1 MKRSMLLTLGAL
13 LVVALLA
20 TACGLPPTDVP
31 RATAAPSTALPT
43 DGPPTA
49 QPAGETPTGDLVYG
63 KANVEAIDIRIL
75 ELFPVQ
81 VQVVARGY
89 LPDGCTEIDAVHQE
103 RTGQTFQVTV
113 TTVRPADAMCIQVV
127 EPFEETV
134 ALDVYGLAAG
144 RYTVDV
150 NGVAGAFELAVDN
163 APPTEPEGDDTVE
176 PPPAFLTIAGQ
187 EQVSGIGTYCWG
199 EPSGTAPGV
208 HLCIDLMGIPTAE
221 EPLLATSPFT
231 ATFRL
236 APEGPPEELLVTVIS
251 VTPSDEMNDWPAGQR
266 GWPFLPGERYT
277 LPLENEPSLALSLE
291 PGLYVLNLFGRW
303 EGRGDASY
311 GFLIQV
317 QGLAPALTIDEWP
330 VVAADV
336 DTPSHFEYLDRLG
349 EAQLARLKG
358 LRERAVE
365 RRLAEANEA
374 LAPFGYRLEARFD
387 AEWNTTFYDLYKDG
401 FAEPLAP
408 GLSRF
413 WPVSVNASGTD
424 FVMVAENAPNIFPL
438 YLQVNA
444 AGVTEWDPATSV
456 WLAPVYV
463 GDRLATIATTG
474 DVTMT
479 YQVLLDQQAVY
490 TGTALFLVDNP
501 FRTLTYCGGR
511 WVLEV
516 DDHLIVDGQ
525 DLGQVT
531 GYESIF
537 GFTELH
543 GQPFYFFEKD
553 GQVRISYA
561 GKTLPNVYDE
571 VVHNQCCE
579 PAMFNVETHPDVVV
593 FHARW
598 QGTWYLVEAG
608 IFEGEMASTWRYG
621 APEGWSFRYPSHWD
635 VLDGENGFVQ
645 ESATGKTVTFGSAPS
660 TEAELEEWI
669 EAEIARKLAATEAEN
684 TLAEPLSVSREGE
697 LAVYR
702 YAIRSRMEG
711 ADTLLRTTLFF
722 DGQRRYEFGATIPPM
737 SEEEYRAIVVSFRPA
752 P

>member
-1 MKRSMLLTLGAL
+1 MMKRSILLTLGAL
-13 LVVALLA
+13 LVAALL
-20 TACGLPPTDVP
+20 TVTCGS
-31 RATAAPSTALPT
+31 PSTALPT
-43 DGPPTA
+43 QALPTQALPSTALPSTALPSAALPSAALPTA
-49 QPAGETPTGDLVYG
+49 EPSAGETPTGDLIYG
-63 KANVEAIDIRIL
+63 KANVDAIDIRIL
-75 ELFPVQ
+75 ESFPVQ
-81 VQVVARGY
+81 VHVIATGF
-89 LPDGCTEIDAVHQE
+89 LPDGCTEIDTIQQS
-103 RTGQTFQVTV
+103 RSGQNFQVTI
-113 TTVRPADAMCIQVV
+113 TTVRPAGAMCTQAL
-127 EPFEETV
+127 EAFEETI

-163 APPTEPEGDDTVE
+163 APPTEPEGDDTANT
-176 PPPAFLTIAGQ
+176 P
-187 EQVSGIGTYCWG
+187 
-199 EPSGTAPGV
+199 
-208 HLCIDLMGIPTAE
+208 
-221 EPLLATSPFT
+221 
-231 ATFRL
+231 
-236 APEGPPEELLVTVIS
+236 
-251 VTPSDEMNDWPAGQR
+251 TPSAGSV
-266 GWPFLPGERYT
+266 ERSAT
-277 LPLENEPSLALSLE
+277 
-291 PGLYVLNLFGRW
+291 
-303 EGRGDASY
+303 
-311 GFLIQV
+311 
-317 QGLAPALTIDEWP
+317 LTIDEWP

-336 DTPSHFEYLDRLG
+336 DNPSHFEYLDRLG
-349 EAQLARLKG
+349 EEQLARLDG
-358 LRERAVE
+358 LRQRAAE
-365 RRLAEANEA
+365 RRLDQANEA

-387 AEWNTTFYDLYKDG
+387 AEWNHTFFDLYTEDA
-401 FAEPLAP
+401 AEPLAS

-413 WPVSVNASGTD
+413 WPVSVDASGTD
-424 FVMVAENAPNIFPL
+424 FVMVAENAPNVLPL
-438 YLQVNA
+438 YLQVTT
-444 AGVTEWDPATSV
+444 AGVTEWDPTTSV
-456 WLAPVYV
+456 WLSPVYV

-474 DVTMT
+474 DVTLT

-501 FRTLTYCGGR
+501 FRTLAYCGGR

-525 DLGQVT
+525 DLTQIA
-531 GYESIF
+531 GYDAIF

-608 IFEGEMASTWRYG
+608 LFEGEMSSTWRYV
-621 APEGWSFRYPSHWD
+621 APEGWSFRYPAHWD
-635 VLDGENGFVQ
+635 VLDAGSGFVQ

-660 TEAELEEWI
+660 TQAELEEWI

-684 TLAEPLSVSREGE
+684 MLAEPLSVSQEGD

-702 YAIRSRMEG
+702 YAIRSGMEG
-711 ADTLLRTTLFF
+711 SDTLLRTTLFF
-722 DGQRRYEFGATIPPM
+722 DGERRYEFGAAIPPVA
-737 SEEEYRAIVVSFRPA
+737 EEEYEAIVVSFRPA